1 MNIGRSIDLPPP
13 LIWFSGA
20 SYYTVLSSQ
29 VPASIMK
36 FLDFC
41 ISLLLIFHNLFP
53 LMPANSQPITNK
65 FMFKN
70 QLPTSVKYT
79 LVFMCSLSP
88 LPGINARNNKIL
100 SQFTFCQ
107 ILASFIEHVF
117 HMRGHTR
124 SSSFLLLRLNFS
136 FSKFWL

>member
-1 MNIGRSIDLPPP
+1 MNIKGSIDLPPP

-20 SYYTVLSSQ
+20 SYYTILSFQ

-53 LMPANSQPITNK
+53 LTPANSQPIANR

-79 LVFMCSLSP
+79 LVFIYSLSP
-88 LPGINARNNKIL
+88 LPWINARNNKIL
-100 SQFTFCQ
+100 SQICQ
-107 ILASFIEHVF
+107 ILASFIEHVL
-117 HMRGHTR
+117 HMRAHTR
-124 SSSFLLLRLNFS
+124 SSSFFLLRLNFS